1 MVKSQVELLR
11 LQGQVG
17 YDKQHALRLHMIPG
31 GLLHYKQGGAK
42 KEGAATPLPLVVDRV
57 LTYLPL
63 LLVQYLEQQQ
73 EQVLFYF
80 QRGGS
85 L

>member
-1 MVKSQVELLR
+1 MCEDEQLR
-11 LQGQVG
+11 HHVQVG
-17 YDKQHALRLHMIPG
+17 YDKQHALRLHKIPG
-31 GLLHYKQGGAK
+31 GLLRHKQGGAK
-42 KEGAATPLPLVVDRV
+42 KEGAATPLSLVVDRV

-63 LLVQYLEQQQ
+63 LLVQDLEQQQ